1 MKPGL
6 WLLCVILVAGGV
18 PSALA
23 ADPPVLQPDHAW
35 IVVGPGAKERK
46 LLERAGFR
54 FAPGV
59 HRHDGQGTASITIE
73 FLDGF
78 LELLYPD
85 KKVSVTNE
93 DAAEKFRLKSRW
105 RTSGYSPIGIVF
117 ARTPAT
123 PEKFPF
129 ATWRVT
135 ADWLDPGTFIEMLA
149 PRETPQVVSLSISS
163 HAVSSRERNAELAR
177 DATRNAMFQHPN
189 GTRRLTAFHVEAPDS
204 AGLPPAAHWIAEQG
218 IMTFEAGRAWLL
230 RVTLDD
236 GAQGKT
242 ADLRPGL
249 PLVIRY

>member
-1 MKPGL
+1 MKLGL
-6 WLLCVILVAGGV
+6 RWLCVLLVAGSV
-18 PSALA
+18 PPALA

-59 HRHDGQGTASITIE
+59 HRHDGQGTASVTIE

-85 KKVSVTNE
+85 RKVPVSNE
-93 DAAEKFRLKSRW
+93 VAAEKFRLRSRW

-135 ADWLDPGTFIEMLA
+135 ADWLDAGTSIEMLT
-149 PRETPQVVSLSISS
+149 PRETPKAVSLSISS
-163 HAVSSRERNAELAR
+163 HAVSARERNAELAR

-189 GTRRLTAFHVEAPDS
+189 GARRLTGFKVVAPDS
-204 AGLPPAAHWIAEQG
+204 AALPPAASWVASQG
-218 IMTFEAGRAWLL
+218 VMGIEVGHAWVLE
-230 RVTLDD
+230 VTLDD

-249 PLVIRY
+249 PLLVRY

>member
-1 MKPGL
+1 ML
-6 WLLCVILVAGGV
+6 LVATGAS
-18 PSALA
+18 PALG

-59 HRHDGQGTASITIE
+59 NRHDGQGTASITIE

-78 LELLYPD
+78 LELIYPD
-85 KKVSVTNE
+85 KKVPVTNQVG
-93 DAAEKFRLKSRW
+93 AEKFRLKSRW

-123 PEKFPF
+123 PEQFPF
-129 ATWRVT
+129 ATWRIT
-135 ADWLDPGTFIEMLA
+135 ADWLDPGTFIEMLT
-149 PRETPQVVSLSISS
+149 PRETPKAVSLSISS

-177 DATRNAMFQHPN
+177 DPTRNAMFQHPN
-189 GTRRLTAFHVEAPDS
+189 GTRRLTGFKVVAPDS
-204 AGLPPAAHWIAEQG
+204 TALPPAASWVASQG
-218 IMTFEAGRAWLL
+218 LMAFEVDRAWVLE
-230 RVTLDD
+230 VTLDD